1 MVQDLKARNESGR
14 KIGSERANLTQW
26 SGLSEI
32 PKMVLLDCGEDGLLL
47 SDPYLMELARGL
59 QEALLRSGYGPVLNA
74 SRGALQSLVASEA
87 VHGVILAFG
96 PARVFLAREIAQ
108 RGTPCV
114 VVADA
119 PIEEIPGVGQVY
131 LDLDSGA
138 RDVARML
145 IDHGHLRIGFIGNFD
160 DDVVRLSFAREL
172 MTAGVPLQ
180 PDLEVIAGAGQDF
193 LPAAREAGAA
203 AMRRL
208 LSLREPPTAV
218 FARTDVLAS
227 GALQAA
233 RNLGIRVP
241 EDLSLV
247 GHDDTP
253 LAKRAGLTTVRIDC
267 TQLGREAA
275 RVLSSLL
282 HEGSAGATLP
292 IVLTRVIERNSVSRL
307 EKSAASRG
315 HQSPP
320 V

>member
-1 MVQDLKARNESGR
+1 
-14 KIGSERANLTQW
+14 
-26 SGLSEI
+26 
-32 PKMVLLDCGEDGLLL
+32 MVLLDCGENQRLLG
-47 SDPYLMELARGL
+47 DPYLMELARGL

-74 SRGALQSLVASEA
+74 SRGTLQSMVASEA

-96 PARVFLAREIAQ
+96 TERPLLAREIAQ

-114 VVADA
+114 LVTQPPVV
-119 PIEEIPGVGQVY
+119 EIPGVGWVL

-138 RDVARML
+138 RDAARML
-145 IDHGHLRIGFIGNFD
+145 IDHGHLRIGFIGNFAD
-160 DDVVRLSFAREL
+160 DDVRVSFTGEL

-180 PDLEVIAGAGQDF
+180 PDLEVIAGSG
-193 LPAAREAGAA
+193 REAGAA

-218 FARTDVLAS
+218 FARTDVMAA

-241 EDLSLV
+241 EDVSLV

-253 LAKRAGLTTVRIDC
+253 LARRAGLTTVRIDC
-267 TQLGREAA
+267 AELGQAA
-275 RVLSSLL
+275 AQVLSSLL
-282 HEGSAGATLP
+282 HEGTAGATPP
-292 IVLTRVIERNSVSRL
+292 IVRTRVIERTSVSRR
-307 EKSAASRG
+307 EQSA
-315 HQSPP
+315 